1 MITDIFARRHAQA
14 FWFPEIATE
23 QLQPLFVQAA
33 HLIFTDLHTALRP
46 PEALYQ
52 RVHDRLARELGLPF
66 LPVQGDNYAQRCLA
80 FLAQPYSLWND
91 HHGDSDSFIKRRFS
105 LLELLFGALEEHA
118 RGGAGPSA
126 ERSNRGRF
134 SWPSGERK
142 DAPADAGGA
151 SAAFAQAVTELNG
164 RLRLANANLA
174 YHSGLLQRSADA
186 LAEERLATPFWET
199 ISGRSWP
206 AVERDMKEA
215 CDRAD
220 RLEPEAATHAIRA
233 LESAIKILSDE
244 RGCST
249 GSEKGAGNYIDNL
262 QSERGGRFVRRW
274 EADALRALFR
284 DIRNPLSHGGGSN
297 PPEALTA
304 VQTTWVIE
312 ACMSWI
318 KSLACRP

>member
-1 MITDIFARRHAQA
+1 MITDIFARRYAQA
-14 FWFPEIATE
+14 FFFPEIACE

-33 HLIFTDLHTALRP
+33 HLIFTDLQTALRP
-46 PEALYQ
+46 PEALYKK
-52 RVHDRLARELGLPF
+52 VHDRLARELGLPF
-66 LPVQGDNYAQRCLA
+66 LPVQGENHAQRCLA
-80 FLAQPYSLWND
+80 FLAQPYNLWND
-91 HHGDSDSFIKRRFS
+91 YHPNSDTFIKRRFS

-118 RGGAGPSA
+118 RGGGSSA
-126 ERSNRGRF
+126 ERGNRGRF

-142 DAPADAGGA
+142 DAPADSGGA
-151 SAAFAQAVTELNG
+151 TAAFAQAVAELNG
-164 RLRLANANLA
+164 RLRLAHADLA
-174 YHSGLLQRSADA
+174 YHSGLLQRSTDA
-186 LAEERLATPFWET
+186 VSEARIVTPFWET

-206 AVERDMKEA
+206 TVERDMKEA

-220 RLEPEAATHAIRA
+220 RLEAEAATYAMRA

-249 GSEKGAGNYIDNL
+249 GAEKGAGNYIDSL